1 MMRMGAFPLILV
13 SAMLGMLS
21 GPPSASGQPA
31 DPETKI
37 PVFLSTDVGNE
48 MDDQWAVV
56 YTLLSPEFDV
66 LGVASA
72 YAPSIPAPAGFVGYQ
87 LLLDIVENRLDL
99 KTHPPL
105 VEGASQPL
113 PDSTTPRRSQ
123 AALSIIES
131 SRPFSPRNR
140 LNVMAIGR

>member
-1 MMRMGAFPLILV
+1 MRMGAFPLILV

-72 YAPSIPAPAGFVGYQ
+72 YAPRSRR
-87 LLLDIVENRLDL
+87 LLALWDISFCWISW
-99 KTHPPL
+99 KT
-105 VEGASQPL
+105 AW
-113 PDSTTPRRSQ
+113 
-123 AALSIIES
+123 I
-131 SRPFSPRNR
+131 
-140 LNVMAIGR
+140 